1 MTFQGAGDLAL
12 ALRDCQ
18 ALAFHKVWSGE
29 DDFAQHLLGE
39 AFVTAMWSGLKSAC
53 MFLTKNRTVTK
64 IIGNKTKIW
73 YLSRSDQSL
82 SRV

>member
-53 MFLTKNRTVTK
+53 MFFNQEQDSYKDN
-64 IIGNKTKIW
+64 W
-73 YLSRSDQSL
+73 
-82 SRV
+82 

>member
-18 ALAFHKVWSGE
+18 ALALHKVWSGE

-39 AFVTAMWSGLKSAC
+39 AFVM
-53 MFLTKNRTVTK
+53 V
-64 IIGNKTKIW
+64 
-73 YLSRSDQSL
+73 
-82 SRV
+82 V